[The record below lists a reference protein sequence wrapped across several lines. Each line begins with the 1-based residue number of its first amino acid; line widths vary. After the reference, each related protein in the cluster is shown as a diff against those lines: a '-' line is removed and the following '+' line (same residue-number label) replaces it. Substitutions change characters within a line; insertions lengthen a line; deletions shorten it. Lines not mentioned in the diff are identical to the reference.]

1 LHAVW
6 RPKILYDRKNLSDW
20 AVNIRKKL
28 HFCSIGFEPGKLIEY
43 PSHTK
48 LINEPTR
55 EVVETRR
62 RSKSRNGPM
71 WIQNFTARAFEKLRR
86 EELDAVIRG
95 DKTLE
100 EALDRIQA
108 EGQALTDRIP
118 EKNP

>member
-1 LHAVW
+1 
-6 RPKILYDRKNLSDW
+6 
-20 AVNIRKKL
+20 
-28 HFCSIGFEPGKLIEY
+28 
-43 PSHTK
+43 
-48 LINEPTR
+48 
-55 EVVETRR
+55 
-62 RSKSRNGPM
+62 M

-118 EKNP
+118 EKKP